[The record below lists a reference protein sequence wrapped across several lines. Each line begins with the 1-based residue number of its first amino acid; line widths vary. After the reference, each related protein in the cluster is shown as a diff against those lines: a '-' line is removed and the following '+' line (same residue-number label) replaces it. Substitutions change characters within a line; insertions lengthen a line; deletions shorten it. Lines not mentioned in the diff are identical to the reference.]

1 MDIDRF
7 GSYAKGKVV
16 KIEPKGEEDG
26 IRYYDITFDRMIDE
40 NWVKSKGFDWQ
51 RQQYPPNASYLEI
64 EKILSQ
70 IDPKEKEEYVENS
83 RFQTKEYDERKHFT
97 PQIEYDEQ
105 IDEYFITGMELSP
118 IKRMIKKK
126 QKAVAKGAEQETSFP
141 FLQFTSAVLLV
152 SVIPLFLDN
161 RRDKV

>member
-1 MDIDRF
+1 MD
-7 GSYAKGKVV
+7 
-16 KIEPKGEEDG
+16 
-26 IRYYDITFDRMIDE
+26 
-40 NWVKSKGFDWQ
+40 
-51 RQQYPPNASYLEI
+51 
-64 EKILSQ
+64 
-70 IDPKEKEEYVENS
+70 NS
-83 RFQTKEYDERKHFT
+83 RFQTKEYDERKFFT
-97 PQIEYDEQ
+97 PEIQYDEQ